1 MADLKMPDINNV
13 LIAGNL
19 TSDPIFRKTSNGTA
33 VVNFYVASNRKYR
46 DNSGIWRENICYVG
60 VVAWHRLA
68 EACNEVLKKNHSV
81 LIDGELQSRNWHN
94 EDGSTR
100 NVVEIRAR
108 RIQFLDRKS
117 ERDVEELATG
127 QESAEKLPTAE
138 TAAAETA
145 PTTET
150 VVEEAKEEIKPPVEQ
165 IELQKIEPTDF
176 DFGYQDLKL

>member
-1 MADLKMPDINNV
+1 MPDLKMPDINNV
-13 LIAGNL
+13 LVAGNL
-19 TSDPIFRKTSNGTA
+19 TSDPIYRKTSNGTA
-33 VVNFYVASNRKYR
+33 VVNFYIASNRKYR

-68 EACNEVLKKNHSV
+68 DACNEVLKKGHSV

-94 EDGSTR
+94 EDGTTR

-117 ERDVEELATG
+117 DRDVEELVAGSDTAEKPAAT
-127 QESAEKLPTAE
+127 EPSPSAEATAE
-138 TAAAETA
+138 STPPQETKPA
-145 PTTET
+145 SEQ
-150 VVEEAKEEIKPPVEQ
+150 VEF
-165 IELQKIEPTDF
+165 QKIEPTDF

>member
-108 RIQFLDRKS
+108 RVQFLDRKT
-117 ERDVEELATG
+117 ERDVEELVAGGDQTD
-127 QESAEKLPTAE
+127 K
-138 TAAAETA
+138 TA
-145 PTTET
+145 PAANAAPAESKRTEEPA
-150 VVEEAKEEIKPPVEQ
+150 VEPVKPAAEQ
-165 IELQKIEPTDF
+165 IEVQKIEPTDF